1 MHIQAVDI
9 DIAAEGSSPEIYSSV
24 CRAVGTS
31 PLSLK
36 SVKAETPGMWR
47 CRFVLMRPDL
57 VVGYR
62 SVVELQSRLA
72 DVFDIIR
79 VARVHEPI
87 AA

>member
-1 MHIQAVDI
+1 MHIHAVDI
-9 DIAAEGSSPEIYSSV
+9 DIAIDGSSPEIYSGV
-24 CRAVGTS
+24 CRTVGTG

-36 SVKAETPGMWR
+36 SVKPEAPGLWR

-62 SVVELQSRLA
+62 SVVEMQSRLA
-72 DVFDIIR
+72 DVYDIVR
-79 VARVHEPI
+79 VACVVEPQ